1 MTLPL
6 DLSLPTI
13 AAGFGVGFGLIVAI
27 GAQNAFI
34 LRSGVRRQ
42 HLLAVVLV
50 CALSDVVLITS
61 GIAGIGALLDNAPWV
76 ITLIRWGGVAFL
88 TVYGLMAAWRAWRPR
103 ARGLTIDDAD
113 AGGNGGDA
121 APEPAP
127 SDEPLRRIPTGTT
140 LTVRQTTLQAEARPE
155 VAAPPESRLRRIRTR
170 STLVTAIL
178 TALAFTWLNP
188 HTYLDAVVLLGSI
201 ANTHGDTGRWM
212 FGLGAIAA
220 SFVWFTL
227 IGFGSRLLSRHL
239 ASPRAWR
246 ILDGIIAVVM
256 LSIAVSLVLSS

>member
-1 MTLPL
+1 MILPL

-50 CALSDVVLITS
+50 CAISDVVLITS
-61 GIAGIGALLDNAPWV
+61 GIAGIGALLDSVPWV
-76 ITLIRWGGVAFL
+76 ISLIRWGGVAFL
-88 TVYGLMAAWRAWRPR
+88 TAYGLMAAWRAWRPR
-103 ARGLTIDDAD
+103 ARGLTVEDTHDDATERES
-113 AGGNGGDA
+113 APVVALAPAHA
-121 APEPAP
+121 AMGASTSP
-127 SDEPLRRIPTGTT
+127 RGTT
-140 LTVRQTTLQAEARPE
+140 SESGTTMVQ
-155 VAAPPESRLRRIRTR
+155 APPRPAAARRGMRTR
-170 STLVTAIL
+170 STLVTAVL

-201 ANTHGDTGRWM
+201 ANTHGDSGRWM
-212 FGLGAIAA
+212 FGLGAITA

-227 IGFGSRLLSRHL
+227 IGFGSRLLAHRL
-239 ASPRAWR
+239 ASPTAWR
-246 ILDGIIAVVM
+246 ILDGIIAVIM
-256 LSIAVSLVLSS
+256 LSIALSLALSS